1 MSWPEDNAKQFA
13 PAQVIA
19 QVAPPSP
26 VSAPLPGAHTKPQSD
41 ADIAPEPADTLPLS
55 SRIPTAM
62 SESDSILCLVLSAAG
77 VDSPKGAQPRINPKV
92 RSVSPVDDINSS
104 SKASDHKILEL
115 RLQEETQV
123 ANMRPITPPLTQNCD
138 TGVSATSSITP
149 LPIVHEILPDSKTLE
164 SPIIYSNAQKNLA
177 CGHVISN
184 TPPSSQDRDSSVPV
198 TPSSSPLQ
206 TTHAE
211 LAEFPRYDTPA
222 LPTPSSIQT
231 TSSRA
236 SWSPGVSQD
245 AISAHYKRAKGIY
258 GKTRYLMRTCTNRM
272 SLVASRGF
280 QRGSLPTRRTRP
292 PLRKRRYSVDVN
304 TVQHWTEQNF
314 LQDHTMLDV
323 QRQNHETDPVPL
335 STTVTDPVP
344 NPFRYPVLSSR
355 YHYNFPQFNED
366 VYLRLG
372 DAVLETDAYGHIGL
386 TDGSY
391 EAWMT
396 GDSLDMAMEVLR
408 RDEQCH
414 AHGIAIA
421 NSAVAQIC
429 YFAHM
434 SDDSSPQEY
443 KEYKIQYEDKRWIFI
458 IINDAIGGFETDI
471 DQGSHWSFI
480 AMDREGKT
488 VHYYDSMEAH
498 EYGTNYNR
506 EMGQNVGAG
515 MLKILG
521 EDTYSW
527 KFVPE
532 YLTPN
537 QNYHNRSTSDGGA
550 CGPFVFKMM
559 QYLIR
564 QTIYWQS
571 FGRSFPLGLESGFPL
586 WFRDNHFDS
595 RQIRREIQT
604 SIARW
609 KAIVE
614 GIHLANIH
622 DQAFLLDEDVV
633 LGYAPVETFWYPP
646 QNLSTDMDY
655 EKGNVTRTGIDR
667 EMSRPSTTDDTV
679 LPTSSDP
686 MEVDLTLEDAENED
700 EYDGGVHIVIHNN
713 SDDENESLGLLPP
726 LFTPS
731 VSDDDEYYD
740 MWR

>member
-104 SKASDHKILEL
+104 SKASDHKVLEL

-123 ANMRPITPPLTQNCD
+123 DNMRPITPPLTQNCD

-149 LPIVHEILPDSKTLE
+149 LPVVHEILPDSNTLE

-184 TPPSSQDRDSSVPV
+184 TPLHPKIE
-198 TPSSSPLQ
+198 T
-206 TTHAE
+206 A
-211 LAEFPRYDTPA
+211 A
-222 LPTPSSIQT
+222 
-231 TSSRA
+231 
-236 SWSPGVSQD
+236 
-245 AISAHYKRAKGIY
+245 
-258 GKTRYLMRTCTNRM
+258 YL
-272 SLVASRGF
+272 
-280 QRGSLPTRRTRP
+280 
-292 PLRKRRYSVDVN
+292 VDVN
-304 TVQHWTEQNF
+304 TAQHWTEHKF
-314 LQDHTMLDV
+314 LQDLTM
-323 QRQNHETDPVPL
+323 RQNHETDPVPL

-355 YHYNFPQFNED
+355 YHYNFPQSNED
-366 VYLRLG
+366 IYLRLG

-537 QNYHNRSTSDGGA
+537 QNHHNRSTSDGGA

-622 DQAFLLDEDVV
+622 DQNVLLDEDVI

-655 EKGNVTRTGIDR
+655 EKSNVTRTGIDR

-700 EYDGGVHIVIHNN
+700 EYDGGIHIVIHNN